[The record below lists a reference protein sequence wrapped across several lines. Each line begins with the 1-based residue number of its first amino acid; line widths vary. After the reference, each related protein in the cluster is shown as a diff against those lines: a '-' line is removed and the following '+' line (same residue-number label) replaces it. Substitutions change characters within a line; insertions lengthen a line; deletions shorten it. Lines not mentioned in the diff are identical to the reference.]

1 MSLQALVFDFDG
13 LILDTEWSAF
23 STAAEVW
30 SEHGIELELAVWQE
44 IVGTAEHVH
53 WSEML
58 ETDLGRPIDRDAVIP
73 ARQAQHHA
81 EVEAMDLLPG
91 AEDLIR
97 AASIAGLAPRR
108 RLQLAAGLGRWS
120 SRAPGPIG
128 SLRRRRLSGPR
139 RHDQARPEALH
150 AAVEAV
156 GVDPPAR
163 RRPGG
168 LPPRHRVAEAAGLA
182 CVAVPN
188 RVTAGQDFSAARL
201 RRRLPAQRLDDPDP
215 GGPRLTGSGRAL
227 RPLLRPR

>member
-1 MSLQALVFDFDG
+1 MSLDALVFDFDG

-58 ETDLGRPIDRDAVIP
+58 EGDLGRPIDRDTVIP

-97 AASIAGLAPRR
+97 AASVAGLGLAVASSSPLDWVGGHLERR
-108 RLQLAAGLGRWS
+108 GLIGYFDAVVCRDHVTMTKPDPELYTTAVDALGVDPAHVVALEDSHHGTVAAKAAGLT
-120 SRAPGPIG
+120 
-128 SLRRRRLSGPR
+128 
-139 RHDQARPEALH
+139 
-150 AAVEAV
+150 
-156 GVDPPAR
+156 
-163 RRPGG
+163 
-168 LPPRHRVAEAAGLA
+168 

-188 RVTAGQDFSAARL
+188 RVTVGQDFRAASL
-201 RRRLPAQRLDDPDP
+201 IVDSLEH
-215 GGPRLTGSGRAL
+215 LTI
-227 RPLLRPR
+227 PLLAALLPP

>member
-1 MSLQALVFDFDG
+1 MSLDALVFDFDG

-44 IVGTAEHVH
+44 IVGTAEHAH

-58 ETDLGRPIDRDAVIP
+58 ETDLGRRIDRDTVIP

-97 AASIAGLAPRR
+97 AANVAGLRLAVASSSPVDWVGGHLERR
-108 RLQLAAGLGRWS
+108 GLLGYFDVVVCRDHVAMTKPDPELYTTAVESLGVASDHAVALEDSHHGTVAAKAAGL
-120 SRAPGPIG
+120 
-128 SLRRRRLSGPR
+128 
-139 RHDQARPEALH
+139 
-150 AAVEAV
+150 V
-156 GVDPPAR
+156 
-163 RRPGG
+163 
-168 LPPRHRVAEAAGLA
+168 

-188 RVTAGQDFSAARL
+188 RVTAGQDFTAASLVVDSLARL
-201 RRRLPAQRLDDPDP
+201 TIPTLA
-215 GGPRLTGSGRAL
+215 AL
-227 RPLLRPR
+227 LS

>member
-1 MSLQALVFDFDG
+1 VSLDALVFDFDG

-58 ETDLGRPIDRDAVIP
+58 ETDLGRPIDRHTVIP

-97 AASIAGLAPRR
+97 AANVAGLRLAVASSSPVDWVGGHLERR
-108 RLQLAAGLGRWS
+108 GLLGYFDVVVCRDHVSMTKPDPELYTTAVESLGVACDRAVALEDSHHGTVAAKAAGL
-120 SRAPGPIG
+120 
-128 SLRRRRLSGPR
+128 
-139 RHDQARPEALH
+139 
-150 AAVEAV
+150 V
-156 GVDPPAR
+156 
-163 RRPGG
+163 
-168 LPPRHRVAEAAGLA
+168 

-188 RVTAGQDFSAARL
+188 RVTAGQDFAAASL
-201 RRRLPAQRLDDPDP
+201 VVDSLE
-215 GGPRLTGSGRAL
+215 RLTIPTLEAL
-227 RPLLRPR
+227 LG